1 MAHIDDGGDGS
12 RSTTVDL
19 NLVPIIDLM
28 SVCIIFLLITAVWT
42 QVSMIQIGSSIYG
55 KKTNDEQVE
64 PPKKAEIPFRLDVLR
79 DGYRVLIGSSTLKFP
94 KVGDKYDNDKLT
106 VELKKIK
113 ELYPEKV
120 DAVVTVLDDLPYE
133 SLIGGMDALL
143 TAGFPEI
150 SVATAGSAP

>member
-1 MAHIDDGGDGS
+1 MASISDGDEEGRG
-12 RSTTVDL
+12 TTVDL

-55 KKTNDEQVE
+55 KKSNDEKVE
-64 PPKKAEIPFRLDVLR
+64 PPPKAEIPFRLDVLR
-79 DGYRVLIGSSTLKFP
+79 DGYRVLIGRSTLQFP
-94 KVGDKYDNDKLT
+94 KLGEKYDTEKLT
-106 VELKKIK
+106 TELKKIK

-120 DAVVTVLDDLPYE
+120 DAVVTVLDELPYD

-150 SVATAGSAP
+150 SVATAGAAP

>member
-1 MAHIDDGGDGS
+1 MAQIGGGDDK
-12 RSTTVDL
+12 TTVDL

-55 KKTNDEQVE
+55 KKSSDDKVE
-64 PPKKAEIPFRLDVLR
+64 PPPKAEIPFRLDVR
-79 DGYRVLIGSSTLKFP
+79 TDGYRVIIGRQEMRFP
-94 KVGDKYDNDKLT
+94 KVGGQYDQDKLLL
-106 VELKKIK
+106 ELKKIK

-120 DAVVTVLDDLPYE
+120 DAIVTVMDELPYE
-133 SLIGGMDALL
+133 TLIGGMDGLL

-150 SVATAGSAP
+150 SVATGGAQ